1 MKFGQPAFQ
10 EEIDLTITNDIIIF
24 RLGRVNL
31 IFCCADPTN
40 HNFWQIKIII
50 LISHINIF
58 LFTIYFSFRLYV
70 KNKNLVHLTSWNHT
84 VRR

>member
-1 MKFGQPAFQ
+1 MSQRYVFIKFGQPASQ

-24 RLGRVNL
+24 RLGGGNL
-31 IFCCADPTN
+31 IFCFAEPTD

-58 LFTIYFSFRLYV
+58 LFTIYFSFQLQ
-70 KNKNLVHLTSWNHT
+70 
-84 VRR
+84 